1 MLAVRTKAYL
11 PYISPTSPLHLPYIS
26 PTSPLDL
33 PSISQARIEAMLEV
47 LAKLTSAHRARLPPE
62 ISTQLANAVAGCKP
76 PERSAMVA
84 EVAPH
89 PSPSPNPSL

>member
-1 MLAVRTKAYL
+1 MLAVLTKAYL
-11 PYISPTSPLHLPYIS
+11 PYISPTSPLDLPY
-26 PTSPLDL
+26 
-33 PSISQARIEAMLEV
+33 ISQARIEAMLEV

-89 PSPSPNPSL
+89 PSTTP

>member
-1 MLAVRTKAYL
+1 
-11 PYISPTSPLHLPYIS
+11 
-26 PTSPLDL
+26 
-33 PSISQARIEAMLEV
+33 MLEV

>member
-1 MLAVRTKAYL
+1 MPSRAA
-11 PYISPTSPLHLPYIS
+11 PLS
-26 PTSPLDL
+26 ADGTRRLDEKIK
-33 PSISQARIEAMLEV
+33 PDEIQGRIEAMLEV